1 MGRIRPTIVRAMAWA
16 ADQDVSNPLRKHGP
30 MILAG
35 AHRGEICGAV
45 DVFSSRHMLDR
56 MV

>member
-1 MGRIRPTIVRAMAWA
+1 MILRAMARA
-16 ADQDVSNPLRKHGP
+16 AGQDVSNPLRKLGL

-35 AHRGEICGAV
+35 AHWGEIFGAV
-45 DVFSSRHMLDR
+45 DVFCLRGFLDR